1 MARFP
6 VATGLYDKTM
16 KKSQVYK
23 LKPAKTEEAMFRQFA
38 GASRW
43 VYNKALERCREHYR
57 DTGKHLDPRRF
68 QGVITKIKKDTDTAW
83 LSSIHSQVLQ
93 QPTINLKR
101 AFDNFFEG
109 RAERPR
115 FKKKYRNDAFR
126 YPQGVR
132 IVENR
137 IYLPKIGWVKFFRS
151 RGDIEGTIKSATIKR
166 NASGWYV
173 SIVLETEKVEPRAP
187 VPTRESS
194 VGIDMGLRA
203 FATLSTGDVVDMPRY
218 YVEVQRK
225 RRKAQKALSR
235 KQKGSNNWVKQLK
248 RVQLLEE
255 MVARGRGDFQDKLS
269 TRLVEEYDLICVET
283 LNLGAMK
290 KALKLGKPE
299 SDRAIGQFLR
309 MLEYKCAEGGVH
321 LWRADRWWPSSK
333 TCSSCGHVNR
343 DLKLEDEVF
352 ECPVCNLVI
361 GRDLN
366 AALNL
371 VAAGLAETLNACGE
385 DVRPTA
391 TPVDGGQISVKQE
404 PERDLVPS

>member
-1 MARFP
+1 MARFSVTP
-6 VATGLYDKTM
+6 GLYDKTM
-16 KKSQVYK
+16 KKGQVYK
-23 LKPAKTEEAMFRQFA
+23 LRPTKTEEAMFRQFA

-43 VYNKALERCREHYR
+43 VYNKALERCREQYR
-57 DTGKHLDPRRF
+57 ETGKPLDPRRF
-68 QGVITKIKKDTDTAW
+68 QGVITKIKKEPDTAW

-101 AFDNFFEG
+101 AYDNFFEG
-109 RAERPR
+109 RAREPR

-151 RGDIEGTIKSATIKR
+151 RDNIDGTIKSATVKR
-166 NASGWYV
+166 KASGWYV
-173 SIVLETEKVEPRAP
+173 SIVLETGKVEPRAP

-218 YVEVQRK
+218 YVEAQRK
-225 RRKAQKALSR
+225 RSKAQKALSR

-255 MVARGRGDFQDKLS
+255 IVARGRRDFQDKLS
-269 TRLVEEYDLICVET
+269 TRLVSEYDLICVET
-283 LNLGAMK
+283 LNLSGMK
-290 KALKLGKPE
+290 RALKLGKSE

-309 MLEYKCAEGGVH
+309 MLEYKCAERGVH
-321 LWRADRWWPSSK
+321 FWKADRWWPSSK

-343 DLKLEDEVF
+343 DLKLKDEVF
-352 ECPVCNLVI
+352 CCPLCGLVAC
-361 GRDLN
+361 RDLN
-366 AALNL
+366 ASLNL

-391 TPVDGGQISVKQE
+391 TQVDGGLTFVKQE
-404 PERDLVPS
+404 HERYLVPA